1 MVTDVTDESP
11 TTASAEWDAEAM
23 RSEAT
28 AEELINLFPPG
39 TRTDGDGTLVVG
51 GCRLDDVAAAFGTP
65 AIVVAEDALRNRA
78 RMYLGAFRSRWP
90 RSDLA
95 FASKSFPCTAVQR
108 VMVEEGLHL
117 DVAGGGEILTAIKAG
132 VDPDRLVLHGNAKTD
147 EELGLAVKHGL
158 GLVVVDNFDD
168 IDRLER
174 IVPHGS
180 RQRCL
185 VRVIPGVEAA
195 THASQATGHAGSKFG
210 MLPDDARDAIAR
222 IERSSVLQLDGVH
235 THVGSQLLNVEQLA
249 AAVEP
254 IAKLGTFETYD
265 LGGGLGVRYT
275 YDEHPPSVDDYAE
288 AMVAQARALLPDGC
302 RIIVE
307 PGRSMV
313 ATSACTL
320 YRVTTVKRG
329 AITHVAVDGGMGD
342 NLEVSLTGQ
351 RFEAALV
358 DRVGGDGETVTVV
371 GRHCESGDQLVDG
384 IALRD
389 PAVNDL
395 LAVPVTGA
403 YCYTMSNQY
412 NGARR
417 VPVVFARDG
426 EARLVVRRD
435 TWGDLLSRD
444 VDADARST
452 TWDGGGERRA
462 R

>member
-1 MVTDVTDESP
+1 MTIHSE
-11 TTASAEWDAEAM
+11 TTAAD
-23 RSEAT
+23 
-28 AEELINLFPPG
+28 LIGLFPAG
-39 TRTDGDGTLVVG
+39 TQQDADGTLKVG
-51 GCRLDDVAAAFGTP
+51 GCRLDAIADQFGTP
-65 AIVVAEDALRNRA
+65 SIVVDEGALRQRA
-78 RMYLGAFRSRWP
+78 ADYLAAFRSRWP
-90 RSDLA
+90 RSDVA

-108 VMVEEGLHL
+108 VMVSEGLHL
-117 DVAGGGEILTAIKAG
+117 DVAGGGEILSAIKAG
-132 VDPDRLVLHGNAKTD
+132 ADPGRLVLHGNAKTD
-147 EELGLAVKHGL
+147 EELTLAVGHGV

-174 IVPHGS
+174 IVPAGHK
-180 RQRCL
+180 QPCL

-210 MLPDDARDAIAR
+210 LMPADARAAIAR
-222 IERSSVLQLDGVH
+222 IEASSRLRLDGVH

-254 IAKLGTFETYD
+254 IAALGTFEVYD

-275 YDEHPPSVDDYAE
+275 YDDHPPSLDDYAD
-288 AMVAQARALLPDGC
+288 AMVAQARELLPHDS

-313 ATSACTL
+313 ATGACTL

-329 AITHVAVDGGMGD
+329 TITHVAVDGGMGD

-351 RFEAALV
+351 RFEATIA
-358 DRVGGDGETVTVV
+358 DRVGGGETVSVV
-371 GRHCESGDQLVDG
+371 GRHCESGDQLIDAV
-384 IALRD
+384 ALRD
-389 PAVNDL
+389 PKVGDL

-417 VPVVFARDG
+417 VPVVFAHNG
-426 EARLVVRRD
+426 TARLVVRRD
-435 TWGDLLSRD
+435 TWEDLLSRD
-444 VDADARST
+444 VD
-452 TWDGGGERRA
+452 
-462 R
+462 

>member
-1 MVTDVTDESP
+1 MTI
-11 TTASAEWDAEAM
+11 AEQADD
-23 RSEAT
+23 
-28 AEELINLFPPG
+28 LIGLFPPG
-39 TRTDGDGTLVVG
+39 TRCDRDGTLMVG
-51 GCRLDDVAAAFGTP
+51 GCRLDDVAEEFGTP
-65 AIVVAEDALRNRA
+65 AIVVSEDALRQRA
-78 RMYLGAFRSRWP
+78 RDYLTAFRTRWP
-90 RSDLA
+90 RSDVA

-132 VDPDRLVLHGNAKTD
+132 ADPARIVLHGNAKSD
-147 EELGLAVKHGL
+147 EELELAVEHGV

-174 IVPHGS
+174 IVPAGR
-180 RQRCL
+180 RQPCL

-210 MLPDDARDAIAR
+210 LLPDDAREAIAR
-222 IERSSVLQLDGVH
+222 IDRSAKLRLDGVH

-249 AAVEP
+249 QAVEP
-254 IAKLGTFETYD
+254 IAKLGTFEVYD

-275 YDEHPPSVDDYAE
+275 YDEHPPMLDEYAD
-288 AMVAQARALLPDGC
+288 AMMTQAKALLPEGS

-320 YRVTTVKRG
+320 YRITTVKRG
-329 AITHVAVDGGMGD
+329 VVTHVAVDGGMGD

-351 RFEAALV
+351 RFEATIV
-358 DRVGGDGETVTVV
+358 NRVGGGETVSVV

-384 IALRD
+384 VALRE
-389 PAVNDL
+389 PSVGDL

-417 VPVVFARDG
+417 VPVVFTRDG
-426 EARLVVRRD
+426 DARLVVRRD
-435 TWGDLLSRD
+435 TWDDLLMRD
-444 VDADARST
+444 VD
-452 TWDGGGERRA
+452 
-462 R
+462 

>member
-1 MVTDVTDESP
+1 MTIPTQVSADE
-11 TTASAEWDAEAM
+11 
-23 RSEAT
+23 
-28 AEELINLFPPG
+28 LVGLFPPE
-39 TRTDGDGTLVVG
+39 TRLDGDGTLMIG
-51 GCRLDDVAAAFGTP
+51 GCRLDDVAEQFGTP
-65 AIVVAEDALRNRA
+65 AIVVSEAALRQRA
-78 RMYLGAFRSRWP
+78 RDYLAAFRSRWQ
-90 RSDLA
+90 RCDVA

-132 VDPDRLVLHGNAKTD
+132 ADPANLVLHGNAKSD
-147 EELGLAVKHGL
+147 EELELAVERGV

-174 IVPHGS
+174 IVPAG
-180 RQRCL
+180 RQQPCL
-185 VRVIPGVEAA
+185 VRVIPGVEAS

-210 MLPDDARDAIAR
+210 LMPDDARDAIAR
-222 IERSSVLQLDGVH
+222 IERSAKMRLDGVH

-254 IAKLGTFETYD
+254 IAKLGTFEVYD

-275 YDEHPPSVDDYAE
+275 YDEHPPSLDDYAH
-288 AMVAQARALLPDGC
+288 AMVTQARDLLPQGC

-313 ATSACTL
+313 ANSACTV
-320 YRVTTVKRG
+320 YRVTTIKRG
-329 AITHVAVDGGMGD
+329 VITHVAVDGGMGD

-351 RFEAALV
+351 RFEATMV
-358 DRVGGDGETVTVV
+358 GRVGGGELVSVV

-384 IALRD
+384 IGLRD
-389 PAVNDL
+389 PAVGDL

-417 VPVVFARDG
+417 VPVVFARNG
-426 EARLVVRRD
+426 NARLVVRRD
-435 TWGDLLSRD
+435 TWDDLLIRD
-444 VDADARST
+444 VD
-452 TWDGGGERRA
+452 
-462 R
+462 

>member
-1 MVTDVTDESP
+1 
-11 TTASAEWDAEAM
+11 M
-23 RSEAT
+23 RT
-28 AEELINLFPPG
+28 AEDLLGLFPPG
-39 TRTDGDGTLVVG
+39 SRTDGDGTLVVG
-51 GCRLDDVAAAFGTP
+51 GCRLDDIAVEFGTP
-65 AIVVAEDALRNRA
+65 AIVVAEDALHDRA
-78 RMYLGAFRSRWP
+78 REYLTAFRSRWP
-90 RSDLA
+90 RSEVA

-108 VMVEEGLHL
+108 VMVSEGLHL
-117 DVAGGGEILTAIKAG
+117 DVAGGGEILSALKAG
-132 VDPDRLVLHGNAKTD
+132 VDPDRLILHGNAKTD
-147 EELGLAVKHGL
+147 EELVMAVATGR
-158 GLVVVDNFDD
+158 GLVVVYNVDD
-168 IDRLER
+168 LDRLER
-174 IVPHGS
+174 IVPRGR

-195 THASQATGHAGSKFG
+195 THASQATGHAGAKFG
-210 MLPDDARDAIAR
+210 LMPDAARDAIAR
-222 IERSSVLQLDGVH
+222 IERSARLQLDGVH

-254 IAKLGTFETYD
+254 IAKLGTFDTYD

-275 YDEHPPSVDDYAE
+275 YDENPPSVEEYAE
-288 AMVAQARALLPDGC
+288 AMTAQARALLPDGS

-313 ATSACTL
+313 AASACTL

-329 AITHVAVDGGMGD
+329 LITHVAVDGGMGD

-389 PAVNDL
+389 PAVGDL

-426 EARLVVRRD
+426 KARVVVRRD
-435 TWGDLLSRD
+435 TWDDLLSRD
-444 VDADARST
+444 VD
-452 TWDGGGERRA
+452 
-462 R
+462 

>member
-1 MVTDVTDESP
+1 VKPLRISP
-11 TTASAEWDAEAM
+11 NYVAVSSRSPNGWHAEAVSS
-23 RSEAT
+23 RPTVHTDANT
-28 AEELINLFPPG
+28 DANTEELIGLFPPG
-39 TRTDGDGTLVVG
+39 TGLDSDGTLTVA
-51 GCRLDDVAAAFGTP
+51 GCRLDDLAQQFGTP
-65 AIVVAEDALRNRA
+65 AIVVSEDALRQRA
-78 RMYLGAFRSRWP
+78 RDYLAAFRRRWP
-90 RSDLA
+90 RSDVA

-117 DVAGGGEILTAIKAG
+117 DVAGGGEILTALKAG
-132 VDPDRLVLHGNAKTD
+132 ADPATLVMHGNAKSD
-147 EELGLAVKHGL
+147 EELELAVEHGV

-174 IVPHGS
+174 IVPAGH
-180 RQRCL
+180 QQPCL

-210 MLPDDARDAIAR
+210 LLPDDARAAIAR
-222 IERSSVLQLDGVH
+222 IERCATLRLDGVH

-249 AAVEP
+249 RAVEP
-254 IAKLGTFETYD
+254 IAMLGTFEVYD

-275 YDEHPPSVDDYAE
+275 YHEYPPSLDEYAD
-288 AMVAQARALLPDGC
+288 AMVTQAGALLPDGA

-313 ATSACTL
+313 ASSACTV
-320 YRVTTVKRG
+320 YRITTVKRG
-329 AITHVAVDGGMGD
+329 ALTHVAVDGGMGD

-351 RFEAALV
+351 RFEATIV
-358 DRVGGDGETVTVV
+358 NRVGGGELVSVV

-384 IALRD
+384 VALAE
-389 PAVNDL
+389 PSIGDL

-417 VPVVFARDG
+417 VPVVFARNG
-426 EARLVVRRD
+426 NARLVVRRD
-435 TWGDLLSRD
+435 TWDDLLVRD
-444 VDADARST
+444 VD
-452 TWDGGGERRA
+452 
-462 R
+462 

>member
-1 MVTDVTDESP
+1 
-11 TTASAEWDAEAM
+11 M

-51 GCRLDDVAAAFGTP
+51 GCRLDDVAAEFGTP

-78 RMYLGAFRSRWP
+78 RTYLGAFRSRWP

-147 EELGLAVKHGL
+147 QELGLAVRHGL

-174 IVPHGS
+174 IVPHGP

-210 MLPDDARDAIAR
+210 LLPDDARDAIAR

-288 AMVAQARALLPDGC
+288 AMVTQARALLPDGC

-389 PAVNDL
+389 PAVGDL